1 MEDYIVGYKSWD
13 ELQQSA
19 FQKTNIPSTTT
30 TVKPRRS
37 RNEIGNSGDI
47 YVILIEKDANVSF
60 RAGYFQITGRPHLSG
75 VAGSVGEY
83 VAVYFDPPGLYER
96 KNWKH
101 LIDSPYG
108 SQSPSLGLNWN
119 AEVQT
124 LGRVDVFYE
133 FIHSRRYQWRGAAS
147 PSVGHR
153 KAKRE
158 DVSCRE
164 PVSIRNFTLHSTR
177 L

>member
-1 MEDYIVGYKSWD
+1 MFHL
-13 ELQQSA
+13 ELA
-19 FQKTNIPSTTT
+19 IFKLLAPL
-30 TVKPRRS
+30 V
-37 RNEIGNSGDI
+37 
-47 YVILIEKDANVSF
+47 
-60 RAGYFQITGRPHLSG
+60 RPHLSG

-124 LGRVDVFYE
+124 LDHVDVFYE
-133 FIHSRRYQWRGAAS
+133 FIHFRR
-147 PSVGHR
+147 
-153 KAKRE
+153 
-158 DVSCRE
+158 
-164 PVSIRNFTLHSTR
+164 
-177 L
+177 

>member
-1 MEDYIVGYKSWD
+1 MFHL
-13 ELQQSA
+13 ELA
-19 FQKTNIPSTTT
+19 IFKLLAPL
-30 TVKPRRS
+30 V
-37 RNEIGNSGDI
+37 
-47 YVILIEKDANVSF
+47 
-60 RAGYFQITGRPHLSG
+60 RPHLSG

-96 KNWKH
+96 
-101 LIDSPYG
+101 

-124 LGRVDVFYE
+124 LVRGDVFYE

>member
-1 MEDYIVGYKSWD
+1 MFHL
-13 ELQQSA
+13 ELA
-19 FQKTNIPSTTT
+19 IFKLLAPL
-30 TVKPRRS
+30 V
-37 RNEIGNSGDI
+37 
-47 YVILIEKDANVSF
+47 
-60 RAGYFQITGRPHLSG
+60 RPHLSG

-83 VAVYFDPPGLYER
+83 LAVYFDPPGLYER

-101 LIDSPYG
+101 LMDSPYG

-124 LGRVDVFYE
+124 LDRVDVFYE
-133 FIHSRRYQWRGAAS
+133 FIHSRRYQWRGTAS

-153 KAKRE
+153 KGKGE